1 MNGRH
6 SHGCKLKEKIYI
18 RFISDIDIYIKL
30 TTLPKKMKK
39 EVDDFV
45 DLLKKKSISKGKV
58 KKLRKSGLA
67 KGLIQMKEGFD
78 EPLDDF
84 KAYMK

>member
-1 MNGRH
+1 M
-6 SHGCKLKEKIYI
+6 KEKVYL
-18 RFISDIDIYIKL
+18 RFMKDIDIYIKL
-30 TTLPKKMKK
+30 TTLPDDMKK

-45 DLLKKKSISKGKV
+45 DFLKSKSVSKGKV
-58 KKLRKSGLA
+58 KRQRKAGLA

-84 KAYMK
+84 KDYI